1 MKLPTTE
8 IKRQLDNSLING
20 DAEYMYHFNFFPA
33 AEILDRHISKCPQ
46 QQIIKN
52 WSTLPGLHRSIDVG
66 LLDSNLF
73 NYERLILKVVD
84 GTHPLLKKK
93 NVEAEALITSY
104 EGQYMADF
112 TCLFN
117 LSFGEN

>member
-1 MKLPTTE
+1 MKLPTAE
-8 IKRQLDNSLING
+8 IKRQLDNSDING
-20 DAEYMYHFNFFPA
+20 DEDYMYHFNFFPA
-33 AEILDRHISKCPQ
+33 SEVLDAHILKCPQ

-52 WSTLPGLHRSIDVG
+52 WSTKPGLHRSVDVG

-84 GTHPLLKKK
+84 GTHPLLMK
-93 NVEAEALITSY
+93 NVEAESLIMSY
-104 EGQYMADF
+104 EGQMMADF